1 MSSIELVKN
10 RFQYSKESE
19 EERKHSIIQGQNCY
33 PEPDEIEYS
42 IVSRRKHQKL
52 DDIQRSY
59 ILKQIDNNKIS
70 V

>member
-19 EERKHSIIQGQNCY
+19 EERKYSTIQGQNCY
-33 PEPDEIEYS
+33 PEPDEIKYS
-42 IVSRRKHQKL
+42 IVSRRKHPKL

-59 ILKQIDNNKIS
+59 ILKQIDNSKIS